1 MDRDNKPVVRH
12 FLITL
17 ILTLG
22 ISFNPMTLFAEQ
34 SHVSLPS
41 IKNNTVAPRVIY
53 IENPRFPKISN
64 EELWKIFLYASD
76 LINEHFKIT
85 VKKPEEIPTFHIDKI
100 FAELVENKPP
110 DFDDLIGDFRN
121 GKVDWGYVKE
131 SLIGQ
136 IGKQKD
142 PLKKQ
147 IEFARPY
154 LVQPLKNDDLES
166 FANAIIETF
175 KVRLSYWTSARL
187 EDGYPVIGE
196 FPGRESL
203 PLNEYGYWTL
213 MAKRGVEA
221 EIILTNQLVAS
232 VEYIPIP
239 IHTSIRGGITGGSTE
254 FNPASRY
261 GSSVWV
267 SLFPY
272 LSNDQQIKKLRNGD
286 VYTRDKA
293 LTYAAAMLAHEL
305 GHQLLQLG
313 HPWSNEACVMR
324 PAEVLDFAAW
334 VKKFDAKKC
343 QIGSSPAMEPGALE
357 IPVW

>member
-1 MDRDNKPVVRH
+1 MRQ
-12 FLITL
+12 LLMTL
-17 ILTLG
+17 ILMLG
-22 ISFNPMTLFAEQ
+22 MCFQPGNLLAGQ
-34 SHVSLPS
+34 SHVSLPK
-41 IKNNTVAPRVIY
+41 IENNFVAPRVIY
-53 IENPRFPKISN
+53 IENPRFPNISN
-64 EELWKIFLYASD
+64 EELWKIIQLASD
-76 LINEHFKIT
+76 LIKEHFEIT
-85 VKKPEEIPTFHIDKI
+85 VIRPKEIPVFHIDNI
-100 FAELVENKPP
+100 FTSLVENKPP
-110 DFDDLIGDFRN
+110 EFDDLIGDFRN

-131 SLIGQ
+131 SLIDQ
-136 IGKQKD
+136 IGKQRD
-142 PLKKQ
+142 PLIKQ

-175 KVRLSYWTSARL
+175 RTRLSYWTSARL

-196 FPGRESL
+196 FPGRQNL

-221 EIILTNQLVAS
+221 DIILTNQLVAS
-232 VEYIPIP
+232 VEYMPIP

-254 FNPASRY
+254 YIPASQF

-272 LSNDQQIKKLRNGD
+272 LSNDKQIKKLRNGD

-293 LTYAAAMLAHEL
+293 LTYASAMLAHEL

-313 HPWSNEACVMR
+313 HPWSNEACIMR
-324 PAEVLDFAAW
+324 PAEVLDFASW
-334 VKKFDAKKC
+334 VKKIDAKKC
-343 QIGSSPAMEPGALE
+343 QIGSSPAMNPGALE